1 MGPDKPCKTSTG
13 SESVRTIGKFW
24 VVAEGRTAD
33 EGHTSIMTLGYDPQ
47 KERFVGSFITSMMSF
62 LWPYEGTL
70 EEGGKVL
77 TLVSQGPSLKDDGN
91 TATYRDVI
99 EIIEDGHRTF
109 TSYVQGEDGEWH
121 EFMAAHYRRSG

>member
-1 MGPDKPCKTSTG
+1 
-13 SESVRTIGKFW
+13 
-24 VVAEGRTAD
+24 
-33 EGHTSIMTLGYDPQ
+33 MTLGYDPQ